1 MKNDKYFDS
10 GKITQYNEIKEIK
23 TKKKVLKKEYK
34 MNKNTSDY

>member
-10 GKITQYNEIKEIK
+10 GKITQYNELKKEK
-23 TKKKVLKKEYK
+23 YKLTKKEYK